1 LHFIKLEFLTQRY
14 GNCGVGDAKA
24 IMENTVFKEFWELDK
39 QNSMFTKLFIDS
51 IDSASHTGFSGFMGI
66 SRKMGE

>member
-1 LHFIKLEFLTQRY
+1 M
-14 GNCGVGDAKA
+14 GDAKA

-51 IDSASHTGFSGFMGI
+51 IDSASHTGFS
-66 SRKMGE
+66 